1 MTIKQNAINE
11 RIKPL
16 ERAER
21 VSATQVPPQPTKS
34 TVGKPVPKPVQSDP
48 RNSRQKVSQM

>member
-34 TVGKPVPKPVQSDP
+34 TVGKSVPKPVQSDP